1 MNNDRE
7 LEEAHHLIDQLLGI
21 SCLEVMI
28 KDLNKGEK
36 PEDEELMLMLMLLR
50 GRAKDFLEKHAKKK
64 GETA

>member
-1 MNNDRE
+1 GSTTPTKENNNMNNDKE

-36 PEDEELMLMLMLLR
+36 PEDE
-50 GRAKDFLEKHAKKK
+50 
-64 GETA
+64 